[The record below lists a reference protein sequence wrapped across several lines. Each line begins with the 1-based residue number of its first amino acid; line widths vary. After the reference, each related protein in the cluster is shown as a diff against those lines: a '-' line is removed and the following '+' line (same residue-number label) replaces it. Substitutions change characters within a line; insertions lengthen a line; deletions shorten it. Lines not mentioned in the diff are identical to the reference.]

1 MTRFDGAPEGT
12 PCVRQ
17 ASQRYVGRGFSRA
30 VLVALAVATTI
41 ACSEDDPEARPHASG
56 YVEATEVRVAS
67 KVPGR
72 VLSVAVTEGQ
82 RVTAGQTLIQ
92 LSSTDSTLA
101 LARLEAERQQADA
114 QLRLVQ
120 AGSRREDITQAEAQA
135 AAAESERATVATE
148 LAAAKV
154 DADRFEQLV
163 QKRAGSEKQRDDA
176 VLRRVLAE
184 SRLKAADDRVAAARA
199 QVARLRAGSRVQEVE
214 AARARLSAIDA
225 QIATINNDIAEATI
239 ASASDGIVSSRLVE
253 PGELV
258 VARVPLL
265 VIVDLDRAWATA
277 YVEEPRVAAV
287 KIGQAATVMTDGGD
301 RLEGKVTFIAPR
313 AEFTPRN
320 VQTASERAKLVYRVK
335 VSVDNKAGVLKPG
348 MPVEVDFGIVK

>member
-1 MTRFDGAPEGT
+1 MTRMWIRRLAWGVIPVMGAAG
-12 PCVRQ
+12 
-17 ASQRYVGRGFSRA
+17 A
-30 VLVALAVATTI
+30 
-41 ACSEDDPEARPHASG
+41 ACSGTTTEATPHASG
-56 YVEATEVRVAS
+56 YVEATEMRVAS

-72 VLSVAVTEGQ
+72 VLTVAVAEGD

-101 LARLEAERQQADA
+101 LARLKADREQADA
-114 QLRLVQ
+114 QLRLLR
-120 AGSRREDITQAEAQA
+120 AGSRTEDITQAEAQA
-135 AAAESERATVATE
+135 AAAASDRAAVATE

-154 DADRFEQLV
+154 DAERFEQLV

-176 VLRRVLAE
+176 MVRRVLAE

-199 QVARLRAGSRVQEVE
+199 QVARLNAGARSQELD
-214 AARARLSAIDA
+214 AARARLAAVDA
-225 QIATINNDIAEATI
+225 QIATVNSDVAETTI
-239 ASASDGIVSSRLVE
+239 TAASDGVISSRLVE

-258 VARVPLL
+258 TPRVPLL

-287 KIGQAATVMTDGGD
+287 KIGQTATVITDAGD
-301 RLEGKVTFIAPR
+301 RLPGKVTFVSPR

-335 VSVDNKAGVLKPG
+335 VAVDNKAGTLKPG
-348 MPVEVDFGIVK
+348 MPVEVDFGGGQ

>member
-1 MTRFDGAPEGT
+1 MRTW
-12 PCVRQ
+12 
-17 ASQRYVGRGFSRA
+17 SVGRGFSRA
-30 VLVALAVATTI
+30 VILSLGLATAA
-41 ACSEDDPEARPHASG
+41 ACTKDDPEAATHASG

-72 VLSVAVTEGQ
+72 VLTVAVAEGD

-101 LARLEAERQQADA
+101 LARLKAEREQADA

-120 AGSRREDITQAEAQA
+120 AGSRREDVTQAEAQA

-184 SRLKAADDRVAAARA
+184 SRLKAAEDRVAAARA
-199 QVARLRAGSRVQEVE
+199 QLARLKAGSRSQEIE
-214 AARARLSAIDA
+214 AARARLATVDA
-225 QIATINNDIAEATI
+225 QIATVNNDIEESTI
-239 ASASDGIVSSRLVE
+239 TALSDGVVSSRLVE

-258 VARVPLL
+258 VARTPLI

-277 YVEEPRVAAV
+277 YVEEPRIAAV
-287 KIGQAATVMTDGGD
+287 KIGQSATVITDGGD
-301 RLEGKVTFIAPR
+301 RLQGKVTFVAPR

-335 VSVDNKAGVLKPG
+335 VSVDNKSGVLKPG
-348 MPVEVDFGIVK
+348 MPVEVDFGTPK

>member
-1 MTRFDGAPEGT
+1 MTVTWRWRVWTGAFT
-12 PCVRQ
+12 
-17 ASQRYVGRGFSRA
+17 AA
-30 VLVALAVATTI
+30 VLTVAA
-41 ACSEDDPEARPHASG
+41 ACAREDAAAAAHASG
-56 YVEATEVRVAS
+56 YVEATEVKVAS

-72 VLSVAVTEGQ
+72 VLTVAVAEGD

-92 LSSTDSTLA
+92 LSATDATLA
-101 LARLEAERQQADA
+101 LARLKAEREQADA

-120 AGSRREDITQAEAQA
+120 AGSRREDVTQAEAQA
-135 AAAESERATVATE
+135 AAAESERATIATE

-176 VLRRVLAE
+176 VVRRVLAE
-184 SRLKAADDRVAAARA
+184 SRLKAAEDRVAAARA
-199 QVARLRAGSRVQEVE
+199 QVARLRAGSRSQEIE
-214 AARARLSAIDA
+214 AARARLASVDA
-225 QIATINNDIAEATI
+225 QIATINNDVAESTI
-239 ASASDGIVSSRLVE
+239 TAAADGVVSSRLVE

-258 VARVPLL
+258 VARAPLL
-265 VIVDLDRAWATA
+265 VLVDLDRAWATA
-277 YVEEPRVAAV
+277 YVEEPRVASLT
-287 KIGQAATVMTDGGD
+287 IGQAATIITDGGHQ
-301 RLEGKVTFIAPR
+301 LQGKVTFIAPR

-348 MPVEVDFGIVK
+348 MPVEVDFGTVK

>member
-1 MTRFDGAPEGT
+1 MTRFDGAAKAT
-12 PCVRQ
+12 PYVRT
-17 ASQRYVGRGFSRA
+17 
-30 VLVALAVATTI
+30 ALIFLAFATG
-41 ACSEDDPEARPHASG
+41 ACSKEDPSAQPHASG
-56 YVEATEVRVAS
+56 YVEATEMRVAS

-72 VLSVAVTEGQ
+72 VLSVAVSEGQ
-82 RVTAGQTLIQ
+82 RVKAGETLIQ
-92 LSSTDSTLA
+92 LSSTDATLA
-101 LARLEAERQQADA
+101 LARLKAERQQADA

-154 DADRFEQLV
+154 DAERFEQLV

-184 SRLKAADDRVAAARA
+184 SRLKAAEDRVTAARA
-199 QVARLRAGSRVQEVE
+199 QVSRLRAGSRAQEVE
-214 AARARLSAIDA
+214 AARAHLAAVDA
-225 QIATINNDIAEATI
+225 QIATVNNDIAESTI
-239 ASASDGIVSSRLVE
+239 TAASDGVVSSRLVE

-265 VIVDLDRAWATA
+265 VLVDLDRAWATA

-348 MPVEVDFGIVK
+348 MPVEVDFGTSK